1 MRIRKEQAS
10 DHADIHHLTKIA
22 FEPKKFSDGTEPDII
37 DKLRTDGDLT
47 LSLVAE
53 NDTGIVGHV
62 AFSPVVIG
70 PDNFGKHSRNWYGLG
85 PVAVHPEEQHKG
97 IGSALIKQGL
107 HMLREKGA
115 CGCAL
120 IGDPEYYSRFGFIT
134 DGNVRYGDLP
144 SEHVQWLSFDE
155 SQPSGE
161 LVYCPAFGA

>member
-1 MRIRKEQAS
+1 
-10 DHADIHHLTKIA
+10 
-22 FEPKKFSDGTEPDII
+22 
-37 DKLRTDGDLT
+37 
-47 LSLVAE
+47 
-53 NDTGIVGHV
+53 
-62 AFSPVVIG
+62 
-70 PDNFGKHSRNWYGLG
+70 
-85 PVAVHPEEQHKG
+85 
-97 IGSALIKQGL
+97 
-107 HMLREKGA
+107 MLREKGA